1 MGNREHDV
9 ASILVAREPPIYIQ
23 SHVFLSRI
31 ALPRDRQSSAV
42 EVVGSEGRQQ
52 LFRHLSRPIKM
63 IYGLFQ

>member
-31 ALPRDRQSSAV
+31 ALPRDRHPPWKLLAV
-42 EVVGSEGRQQ
+42 KDGNNYLDIYQGQ
-52 LFRHLSRPIKM
+52 LR
-63 IYGLFQ
+63 

>member
-31 ALPRDRQSSAV
+31 ALPRDRQSSGV
-42 EVVGSEGRQQ
+42 EVEGRQQ